1 MRASFITHRRL
12 SWALSLVFSLA
23 LSLPPLAAAES
34 VYHVLVKGETLYSVA
49 RSYGVT
55 VEAITKANSIADPSR
70 LKPGVKLLIPGAE
83 DAGPS
88 SGTDGAITGEAV
100 APLSYKVAKG
110 DTLFSIARSYGVS
123 VDALR
128 KANKL
133 TQSSVIK
140 YGDRLEL
147 PVGAKAPGVQAP
159 SPAALAAKKP
169 DAGTDSQSPGSQSP
183 GSGSPADASPAPP
196 RNAKPAPRPTTA
208 APAAPEAVKTSVKAV
223 DKALSWPCPGEIL
236 YLDGKVY
243 GIVIKAKE
251 GAIERAVAS
260 GTVSS
265 AGPYRGYGNVVFV
278 LSRTGHIYVYGG
290 NDSLSVRAGDKVAV
304 GQALGKVGM
313 DAKQGSPAAY
323 FLVFKNGEA
332 VDPALAPRG

>member
-1 MRASFITHRRL
+1 MRVSSVSRRRL
-12 SWALSLVFSLA
+12 SRAVLLVFLLCLA
-23 LSLPPLAAAES
+23 LPALAQADA
-34 VYHVLVKGETLYSVA
+34 VYHVLAKGETLYSVA
-49 RSYGVT
+49 RSYGIT
-55 VEAITKANSIADPSR
+55 VDAIVKANSIADPSR
-70 LKPGVKLLIPGAE
+70 LKLGMKLLIPGEKAT
-83 DAGPS
+83 AAN
-88 SGTDGAITGEAV
+88 SGANAASAADTGEAGTS
-100 APLSYKVAKG
+100 LSYKVAKG

-133 TQSSVIK
+133 ATGSVLK
-140 YGDRLEL
+140 YGEKLEL
-147 PVGAKAPGVQAP
+147 PAGAKAPDPA
-159 SPAALAAKKP
+159 PAA
-169 DAGTDSQSPGSQSP
+169 Q
-183 GSGSPADASPAPP
+183 
-196 RNAKPAPRPTTA
+196 A
-208 APAAPEAVKTSVKAV
+208 APAASAPVTSAPAAKSSPTEPEAVKTSVKAV
-223 DKALSWPCPGEIL
+223 NKSLSWPCAGEIL

-251 GAIERAVAS
+251 GAIERAVAA

-290 NDSLSVRAGDKVAV
+290 NDSLSVRAGDKVVA

-332 VDPALAPRG
+332 IDPAEAPRD

>member
-1 MRASFITHRRL
+1 MRASSVSLRCL
-12 SWALSLVFSLA
+12 SRAILLVFLFGLA
-23 LSLPPLAAAES
+23 LPALAQADAI
-34 VYHVLVKGETLYSVA
+34 YHVLAKGETLYSLA
-49 RSYGVT
+49 RSYGIT
-55 VEAITKANSIADPSR
+55 VDAIVKANSIADPSR
-70 LKPGVKLLIPGAE
+70 LRPGMKLLIPGAGISAE
-83 DAGPS
+83 N
-88 SGTDGAITGEAV
+88 SGAAAASPGEAG
-100 APLSYKVAKG
+100 APLTYKVAKG

-133 TQSSVIK
+133 APSSVLK
-140 YGDRLEL
+140 YGEKLEL
-147 PVGAKAPGVQAP
+147 PAGAKAPAP
-159 SPAALAAKKP
+159 SPSAKVAPAP
-169 DAGTDSQSPGSQSP
+169 DAQPVS
-183 GSGSPADASPAPP
+183 
-196 RNAKPAPRPTTA
+196 KPAA
-208 APAAPEAVKTSVKAV
+208 MGAPVEPEAVKTSVKAV

-251 GAIERAVAS
+251 GAIERAVAA

-290 NDSLSVRAGDKVAV
+290 NDSLSVRAGDKIVA

-332 VDPALAPRG
+332 VDPALAPRD

>member
-1 MRASFITHRRL
+1 MRAFFISLRRL
-12 SWALSLVFSLA
+12 SRAGIFIFLLA
-23 LSLPPLAAAES
+23 LALPLFAAAEE
-34 VYHVLVKGETLYSVA
+34 VYHVLAKGETLYAVA

-55 VEAITKANSIADPSR
+55 VDELIKANSIADPAR
-70 LKPGVKLLIPGAE
+70 LKPGIKLLIPGAE
-83 DAGPS
+83 AAAVSSNADAAS
-88 SGTDGAITGEAV
+88 
-100 APLSYKVAKG
+100 LSYKVAKG
-110 DTLFSIARSYGVS
+110 DTLFSIARSHGVS

-133 TQSSVIK
+133 TLSSVIK

-147 PVGAKAPGVQAP
+147 PAGAKAPDP
-159 SPAALAAKKP
+159 
-169 DAGTDSQSPGSQSP
+169 
-183 GSGSPADASPAPP
+183 PAPVQS
-196 RNAKPAPRPTTA
+196 APIDRPPPVSKLATKSS
-208 APAAPEAVKTSVKAV
+208 PSVPDAVKTSVKAV
-223 DKALSWPCPGEIL
+223 DKDLSWPCAGEIL

-251 GAIERAVAS
+251 GAIERAVAA

-290 NDSLSVRAGDKVAV
+290 NDSLSVRAGDKVVA

-332 VDPALAPRG
+332 VDPAEAPRD